1 MKRLSGVPILYLNNF
16 PGPYM
21 GGGEVHLL
29 HLVRGAIGAG
39 MDVTVVAQPDSG
51 TARAASEA
59 GARVVEDDLN
69 HRAGLPAAGR
79 ATDYAKQHL
88 ASIVHGTGYY
98 TDVLARIAGKR
109 AGACV
114 VEAVHCEPS
123 GSLTFRSGPRA
134 RLSQFARRLADI
146 ASRGR
151 SDAVITD
158 SRALA
163 DAVVAGGVKPG
174 KVFVVHNS
182 VDPDRLAEEAAHAA
196 RPDLPEASVLVGT
209 LGRLEP
215 VKGLDVLF
223 DAVPLVAGQH
233 PDARFVVAGE
243 GPESENLQMRVATDP
258 VLSKRV
264 EMLGFVPNAPAL
276 LDALDVYCLPSRS
289 EGFNTTILEAMALGV
304 PVVATDVGGTREAV
318 EDGVTGRLVPPG
330 DAEALAKALGDLLGD
345 AVLRERLAD
354 EARLRVEAQFTVSTM
369 VAKTLAI
376 YERLLAE
383 R

>member
-1 MKRLSGVPILYLNNF
+1 MA
-16 PGPYM
+16 
-21 GGGEVHLL
+21 
-29 HLVRGAIGAG
+29 LV
-39 MDVTVVAQPDSG
+39 VF
-51 TARAASEA
+51 RAARRREVRSALVAEVIFRRLELRTQRTLGAPLA
-59 GARVVEDDLN
+59 G
-69 HRAGLPAAGR
+69 
-79 ATDYAKQHL
+79 
-88 ASIVHGTGYY
+88 
-98 TDVLARIAGKR
+98 VLAEY
-109 AGACV
+109 V
-114 VEAVHCEPS
+114 VVPAE
-123 GSLTFRSGPRA
+123 
-134 RLSQFARRLADI
+134 
-146 ASRGR
+146 
-151 SDAVITD
+151 DAVAAPAHLSDEEAATLPIA
-158 SRALA
+158 ALTA
-163 DAVVAGGVKPG
+163 WSTLQEGGVKPG

-233 PDARFVVAGE
+233 PDARFVIAGE